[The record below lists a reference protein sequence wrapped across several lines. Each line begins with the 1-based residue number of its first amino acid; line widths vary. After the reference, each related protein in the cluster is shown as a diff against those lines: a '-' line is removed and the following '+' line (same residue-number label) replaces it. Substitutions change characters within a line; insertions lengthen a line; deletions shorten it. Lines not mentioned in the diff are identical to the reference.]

1 MVRNGSFIYVFFF
14 TKIIFMANIVR
25 KSLNKEKLL
34 LEVVVAQAH
43 CLGKIDYVQ

>member
-1 MVRNGSFIYVFFF
+1 MAVLYMYFFF

-34 LEVVVAQAH
+34 LEVVAQAH